1 MTNKPKQKN
10 KRGQPTKLTPHF
22 IEVAKEVL
30 FDDINAIIFT
40 DEELVNE
47 INDRLKEKERITQR
61 TMENWKAKIGN
72 EKEGELDE
80 IGKEFFRLI
89 KRALQIQ
96 KKNLF
101 SRLSGDDKAWQRFAW
116 IIERKFDD
124 WNIRHKTDF
133 EGKLIGEIKTTKY
146 VPGKKK

>member
-1 MTNKPKQKN
+1 MARPTNINQNIIKAVSK
-10 KRGQPTKLTPHF
+10 
-22 IEVAKEVL
+22 VANDE
-30 FDDINAIIFT
+30 INSIILT
-40 DEELVNE
+40 DEELVLE
-47 INDRLKEKERITQR
+47 ANDLLGKDDKFSYSAFRD
-61 TMENWKAKIGN
+61 WKAFALGTKKREDTTEEN
-72 EKEGELDE
+72 YKLYEKLGAV
-80 IGKEFFRLI
+80 I
-89 KRALQIQ
+89 KKALLLQ

-101 SRLSGDDKAWQRFAW
+101 NQLSGDDKAWQRFAW